1 MKTSSNWLRQYVAI
15 DGSADALAE
24 KLTMAGI
31 EVEAIERG
39 AAIPVGVVVGE
50 ILERAKHPDA
60 DKLSVCRVS
69 DGKEEWQVVCGAP
82 NCDAGK
88 RVPFATVGTEFADP
102 KGGKFQIKK
111 RPLRGVDSS
120 GMLCSA
126 DELGMGGGHHGLLE
140 LPLDAPLGAAVSSLF
155 PSDDIFTLEITPNR
169 PDCLSHWGVAREVA
183 AVSNNAALKFPEI
196 TLPEPKAHAPANL
209 VEVREPGLCPRYTA
223 RIFRGVKVKDS
234 PDWLKQRLVS
244 VGLRP
249 INNVVDITN
258 FVLLELGQPLHA
270 FDLDLLEGG
279 RIVVRRA
286 AAGETIVTLDGREL
300 KLDPERLVI
309 ADASKPMA
317 LAGVMGGEHSGVS
330 EKTVNVLLE
339 SACFNP
345 ANIRKT
351 SKVMSISSDSSYRFE
366 RGVDY
371 EMVKTAGDRAAALIL
386 ELTGGEL
393 VTELVDVNSGAPAK
407 VEIPCDFDHIRR
419 ALGTPDLSNVE
430 IVAIFARLRLP
441 VERLGQ
447 ESCVVVP
454 PSFRGDLLREADLV
468 EEVARIHGLDKL
480 PVVPIKAVSGGPIA
494 ADSYIL
500 QEAARDQLVAL
511 GLHECCNYTLVDS
524 KLLAKDPRFAPSDLL
539 QVKNPISSEQDCLRP
554 SLFQGMLKVVAHNV
568 GHNNHDLRLFEIG
581 NVFCA
586 DASKHPEQ
594 RLKACLALSG
604 RRHPERFNDNSASQR
619 DEKDAAFDFF
629 DLKGLLESWM
639 DARHFGRVIF
649 AKVEHPLFAVAAEL
663 RLGKEPVA
671 LFGQVAKGV
680 TRDIRLR
687 SPLFVALV
695 ELGRLLALPAPVV
708 KFKPLT
714 QYPATQ
720 RDVAVA
726 VAEEA
731 EQRGVLD
738 FIKSNGG
745 AALERVE
752 LADIYRDQTLGAGR
766 KSLKYTLTFRL
777 PGRTLTDDEVNAA
790 YEAVRAKLAA
800 KAGLELR

>member
-39 AAIPVGVVVGE
+39 AAIPAGVVVGE
-50 ILERAKHPDA
+50 ILERRKHPDA

-82 NCDAGK
+82 NCDAGN

-126 DELGMGGGHHGLLE
+126 DELGLGGGHHGLLE
-140 LPLDAPLGAAVSSLF
+140 LPKDAPLGAAVSGLF
-155 PSDDIFTLEITPNR
+155 PSDDVFTLEITPNR

-183 AVSNNAALKFPEI
+183 AVSGGALTFPE
-196 TLPEPKAHAPANL
+196 TKLPEPTAKAPANL
-209 VEVREPGLCPRYTA
+209 VEVRDADLCPRYTA
-223 RIFRGVKVKDS
+223 RVVRGVTVKDS
-234 PDWLKQRLVS
+234 PEWLKRRLLA

-258 FVLLELGQPLHA
+258 FVLMELGQPLHA
-270 FDLDLLEGG
+270 FDLALLEG
-279 RIVVRRA
+279 RRVVVRRA
-286 AAGETIVTLDGREL
+286 APGETIVTLDGSEL
-300 KLDPERLVI
+300 KLSPERLVI
-309 ADASKPMA
+309 ADASRPVA
-317 LAGVMGGEHSGVS
+317 LAGVMGGERSGVS
-330 EKTVNVLLE
+330 EKTVDVLLE

-351 SKVMSISSDSSYRFE
+351 SKELGVSTDSSYRFE

-371 EMVKTAGDRAAALIL
+371 ELAKTASDRAVALIL
-386 ELTGGEL
+386 ELAGGEL
-393 VTELVDVNSGAPAK
+393 ASELVDVNSGAPAK
-407 VEIPCDFDHIRR
+407 VEVPCDFDHIRR
-419 ALGTPDLSNVE
+419 ALGTPELSNVE
-430 IVAIFARLRLP
+430 IVAIFARLRLG
-441 VERLGQ
+441 VERLGP

-454 PSFRGDLLREADLV
+454 PSFRGDLRREADLV

-480 PVVPIKAVSGGPIA
+480 PAVPIKAVSGGPIA
-494 ADSYIL
+494 ADAYL
-500 QEAARDQLVAL
+500 PQEAARNQLVAL
-511 GLHECCNYTLVDS
+511 GLLECCNYTLVDS
-524 KLLAKDPRFAPSDLL
+524 KLLAKDPRFAKTDLL
-539 QVKNPISSEQDCLRP
+539 QVKNPISSEQDTLRP

-568 GHNNHDLRLFEIG
+568 GHNNHDLKLFEIG

-586 DASKHPEQ
+586 DQAKRPEQ

-604 RRHPERFNDNSASQR
+604 RRNPERFNDNTASPA

-629 DLKGLLESWM
+629 DLKGLLESWL
-639 DARHFGRVIF
+639 DACHFGRMSF

-671 LFGQVAKGV
+671 VLGQVAKAF

-687 SPLFVALV
+687 RPLFVALV
-695 ELGRLLALPAPVV
+695 ELGRLLALPAPAV
-708 KFKPLT
+708 KFKALS
-714 QYPATQ
+714 QYPAVQ

-731 EQRGVLD
+731 EQRGALD
-738 FIKSNGG
+738 FIKANGG
-745 AALERVE
+745 PALERVE
-752 LADIYRDQTLGAGR
+752 LSDIYRDQTLGAGR

-800 KAGLELR
+800 KEGMELR